1 MTNNSP
7 NIKNLINE
15 TLHFLAQSGWKETR
29 HEFFTALVTFLGRK
43 LGAEYALVDEL
54 LPDGVTAK
62 TVGVYA
68 AGKIIPDLEYS
79 LRGTPCEN
87 VMGKKLCSY
96 HSDVQKLFP
105 EDELLVD
112 LGAESYVGVPL
123 WDTKGEAIGLVAVMG
138 QSVLINHEATEVIL
152 QLIATRCAH
161 ELEQIRDEQKIVAR
175 QQYLEDM
182 VDTLSEE
189 IHKRERSEEALEE
202 SMERYRALSEAAFEA
217 IFISEKGI
225 CIEQNIIAEQMFGY
239 SLSEAVGRPGTEWIA
254 PQDRALVL
262 NHMMSKYDKSYEVTA
277 LRKDGTTFPAL
288 IRAKM
293 MHYQGRD
300 VRITSLFDMTE
311 RKCAEDT
318 RLNLENQLRHSQK
331 MEAIGQL
338 AGGVAHD
345 FNNILTVIMGYSR
358 LLRNNKNLDA
368 RQKERIEQICS
379 ATESASQLTKGLLT
393 FSRKQ
398 VTEPKNANLNDIVQ
412 HAQKFIARVIGEDIQ
427 LKSISNEVQLPV
439 KVDSGQ
445 IEQVLINLA
454 TNARDAMRNGG
465 TLVIETGLQE
475 IDATYVKSYGYG
487 NSGTYACITVSDTG
501 SGMDEK
507 TRNSVFEPFFTTKE
521 VGKGTGL
528 GMAIVYGIVKQHNGF
543 ISVTS
548 EPGVRTTFSILL
560 PIFEPEQSV
569 QKEAAQK
576 DATPRGGTETILV
589 AEDNVDVRNFMD
601 SVLTEFGYNVIQA
614 VDGQDAVEKFTV
626 NRDRIALTL
635 MDMLMPRKNGKEAY
649 DEICQLQPGAKIL
662 FFSGY
667 PADFLQNHG
676 VPGEGIELIMKP
688 VQPMELLR
696 KMREM
701 LE

>member
-105 EDELLVD
+105 DDKLLVD